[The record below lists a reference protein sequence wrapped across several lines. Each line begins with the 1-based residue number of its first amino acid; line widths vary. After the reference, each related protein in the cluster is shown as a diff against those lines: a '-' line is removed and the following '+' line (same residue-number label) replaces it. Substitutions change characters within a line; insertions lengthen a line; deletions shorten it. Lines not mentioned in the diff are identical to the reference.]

1 MKRTNSL
8 ALGKCTT
15 LAWMY
20 GYKCLIDM
28 SYVIEQY
35 EIIIIIIIIRIII
48 KIIII
53 IIIIIIPCSF

>member
-1 MKRTNSL
+1 
-8 ALGKCTT
+8 
-15 LAWMY
+15 MY

-35 EIIIIIIIIRIII
+35 EIIIIIIIIIVVV
-48 KIIII
+48 II